1 MPVIEESETSTWRSC
16 ASWRARSSRRLLTR
30 RLAEDSSTTRFEWG
44 WGGDNEED
52 GGRLCHFELFPA
64 EIEYVARLE
73 NLGPDLAA
81 VRDIFG
87 LPALADAPGR
97 PPLNADE
104 GHVNKTR
111 LMHEAPRAIAKLLA
125 YLRQDY
131 ACLGYPLPS
140 AARAPS

>member
-1 MPVIEESETSTWRSC
+1 M
-16 ASWRARSSRRLLTR
+16 
-30 RLAEDSSTTRFEWG
+30 
-44 WGGDNEED
+44 
-52 GGRLCHFELFPA
+52 
-64 EIEYVARLE
+64 
-73 NLGPDLAA
+73 
-81 VRDIFG
+81 FG